1 MKTKKT
7 PQAKR
12 GTYKLFDDNGIFVME
27 YKPGKDGVTEVDILN
42 LHKMDDHEVY
52 VNAKENRLP
61 EWYQPVYEEWK
72 AKFIADFRE
81 RYGREPFADE
91 IPGRHRIL
99 ESLDGQTDPDGDG
112 LGDSS
117 RLEEQL
123 SVSDEEEVP
132 DTIIRL
138 RELVAAMPEQWQ
150 KVYRLVFM
158 EGLSKVKVGK
168 KIGISDVRV
177 GQLVKKINAAI
188 AEDET
193 LKNLCRQDFGFCH
206 FLLPIGV

>member
-1 MKTKKT
+1 MKYKKT
-7 PQAKR
+7 PQSQR
-12 GTYKLFDDNGIFVME
+12 GTYKLFDDNGNFVIE
-27 YKPGKDGVTEVDILN
+27 YKPEEHGIRDVDILA

-52 VNAKENRLP
+52 INAKENKLP
-61 EWYQPVYEEWK
+61 EWYQPIYDKWK
-72 AKFIADFRE
+72 EQFIADFRE
-81 RYGREPFADE
+81 KYGREPFSDE
-91 IPGRHRIL
+91 IPGRHRVL
-99 ESLDGQTDPDGDG
+99 ESLDGQTDPDGDDI
-112 LGDSS
+112 GDSS

-158 EGLSKVKVGK
+158 EGLSKVKAGK
-168 KIGISDVRV
+168 EIGISDVRV

-188 AEDET
+188 AEDEV
-193 LKNLCRQDFGFCH
+193 LKNLYR
-206 FLLPIGV
+206 

>member
-1 MKTKKT
+1 MKYKKT
-7 PQAKR
+7 PQSQR
-12 GTYKLFDDNGIFVME
+12 GTYKLFDDNGNFVIE
-27 YKPGKDGVTEVDILN
+27 YKPGEHGIKDVDILA

-52 VNAKENRLP
+52 INAKENKLP
-61 EWYQPVYEEWK
+61 EWYQPIYDKWK
-72 AKFIADFRE
+72 EQFIADFKE
-81 RYGREPFADE
+81 KYGREPFSDE
-91 IPGRHRIL
+91 IPGRHRVL
-99 ESLDGQTDPDGDG
+99 ESLDGQTNPDGDDI
-112 LGDSS
+112 GDSS

-123 SVSDEEEVP
+123 SVSDKEEVP

-158 EGLSKVKVGK
+158 EGLSKVKAGK

-188 AEDET
+188 AGDEI
-193 LKNLCRQDFGFCH
+193 LKNLYR
-206 FLLPIGV
+206 

>member
-1 MKTKKT
+1 MKIKKT

-12 GTYKLFDDNGIFVME
+12 GTYKLFDDSDRFVTE
-27 YKPGKDGVTEVDILN
+27 YKPGENGVTEVDILN
-42 LHKMDDHEVY
+42 LHKLDDHEVY
-52 VNAKENRLP
+52 LNAKENRLP
-61 EWYQPVYEEWK
+61 EWYQPIFDKWK
-72 AKFIADFRE
+72 AEFITDFRE
-81 RYGREPFADE
+81 KHGREPFADE
-91 IPGRHRIL
+91 VPGRHRVL
-99 ESLDGQTDPDGDG
+99 ESLDGQTDPDGDD

-123 SVSDEEEVP
+123 SVSNEEEVP

-158 EGLSKVKVGK
+158 EGLSKVKAGK

-188 AEDET
+188 AGDEI
-193 LKNLCRQDFGFCH
+193 LKNLYR
-206 FLLPIGV
+206 

>member
-158 EGLSKVKVGK
+158 KGLSKAKAGK
-168 KIGISDVRV
+168 EIGISDVRV

-188 AEDET
+188 AGDEF
-193 LKNLCRQDFGFCH
+193 LKNLYR
-206 FLLPIGV
+206 

>member
-1 MKTKKT
+1 MKYKKT
-7 PQAKR
+7 PQSQR
-12 GTYKLFDDNGIFVME
+12 GTYKLFDDNGNFVIE
-27 YKPGKDGVTEVDILN
+27 YKPEEHGIRDVDILA

-52 VNAKENRLP
+52 INAKENKLP
-61 EWYQPVYEEWK
+61 EWYQPIYDKWK
-72 AKFIADFRE
+72 EQFIADFKE
-81 RYGREPFADE
+81 KYGREPFSDE
-91 IPGRHRIL
+91 IPGRHRVL
-99 ESLDGQTDPDGDG
+99 ESLDGQTDPDGDDI
-112 LGDSS
+112 GDSS

-158 EGLSKVKVGK
+158 EGLSKVKAGK
-168 KIGISDVRV
+168 EIGISDVRV

-188 AEDET
+188 AEDEV
-193 LKNLCRQDFGFCH
+193 LKNLYR
-206 FLLPIGV
+206 

>member
-1 MKTKKT
+1 MCPSVPLGRKGQSMKIKKT
-7 PQAKR
+7 PQCKR
-12 GTYKLFDDNGIFVME
+12 GTYKLFDDNGNFVTE
-27 YKPGKDGVTEVDILN
+27 YKPGVDGVTEVDILS

-52 VNAKENRLP
+52 INAKENKLP
-61 EWYQPVYEEWK
+61 EWYQPIYDKWREQ
-72 AKFIADFRE
+72 FIADFKE
-81 RYGREPFADE
+81 QFGREPFADE
-91 IPGRHRIL
+91 IPGRHRVL
-99 ESLDGQTDPDGDG
+99 ESLDGQTDPDGDDI
-112 LGDSS
+112 GDSS

-132 DTIIRL
+132 DTIVRL

-158 EGLSKVKVGK
+158 EGLSKVKAGK
-168 KIGISDVRV
+168 EIGISDVRV

-193 LKNLCRQDFGFCH
+193 LKNLYR
-206 FLLPIGV
+206 

>member
-123 SVSDEEEVP
+123 SVSDEEEAGACGGNAGA
-132 DTIIRL
+132 
-138 RELVAAMPEQWQ
+138 VA
-150 KVYRLVFM
+150 
-158 EGLSKVKVGK
+158 EGLPACIYEGAV
-168 KIGISDVRV
+168 
-177 GQLVKKINAAI
+177 
-188 AEDET
+188 
-193 LKNLCRQDFGFCH
+193 
-206 FLLPIGV
+206 

>member
-1 MKTKKT
+1 MKIKKT

-12 GTYKLFDDNGIFVME
+12 GTYKLFDDSDRFVTE
-27 YKPGKDGVTEVDILN
+27 YKPGENGVTEVDILN
-42 LHKMDDHEVY
+42 LHKLDDHEVY
-52 VNAKENRLP
+52 LNAKENRLP
-61 EWYQPVYEEWK
+61 EWYQPIFDKWK
-72 AKFIADFRE
+72 AEFITDFRE
-81 RYGREPFADE
+81 KHGREPFADE
-91 IPGRHRIL
+91 VPGRHRVL
-99 ESLDGQTDPDGDG
+99 ESLDGQTDPDGDD

-138 RELVAAMPEQWQ
+138 RELVAAMSEQWQ

-158 EGLSKVKVGK
+158 EGLSKVKAGK

-188 AEDET
+188 AGDEI
-193 LKNLCRQDFGFCH
+193 LKNLYR
-206 FLLPIGV
+206 

>member
-1 MKTKKT
+1 MKYKKT
-7 PQAKR
+7 PQSQR
-12 GTYKLFDDNGIFVME
+12 GTYKLFDDNGNFVIE
-27 YKPGKDGVTEVDILN
+27 YKPEEHGIRDVDILA

-52 VNAKENRLP
+52 INAKENKLP
-61 EWYQPVYEEWK
+61 EWYQPIYDKWK
-72 AKFIADFRE
+72 EQFIADFKE
-81 RYGREPFADE
+81 KYGREPFSDE
-91 IPGRHRIL
+91 IPGRHRVL
-99 ESLDGQTDPDGDG
+99 ESLDGQTDPDGDDI
-112 LGDSS
+112 GDSS

-158 EGLSKVKVGK
+158 EGLSKVKAGK
-168 KIGISDVRV
+168 EIGISDVRV

-188 AEDET
+188 TEDEV
-193 LKNLCRQDFGFCH
+193 LKNLYR
-206 FLLPIGV
+206 

>member
-1 MKTKKT
+1 MKIKKT

-12 GTYKLFDDNGIFVME
+12 GTYKLFDDSDRFVTE
-27 YKPGKDGVTEVDILN
+27 YKPGENGVTEVDILN
-42 LHKMDDHEVY
+42 LHKLDDHEVY
-52 VNAKENRLP
+52 LNAKENRLP
-61 EWYQPVYEEWK
+61 EWYQPIFDKWK
-72 AKFIADFRE
+72 AEFITDFRE
-81 RYGREPFADE
+81 KHGREPFADE
-91 IPGRHRIL
+91 VPGRHRVL
-99 ESLDGQTDPDGDG
+99 ESLDGQTDPDGDD

-150 KVYRLVFM
+150 KVYRIVFM
-158 EGLSKVKVGK
+158 EGLSKVKAGK

-188 AEDET
+188 AGDEI
-193 LKNLCRQDFGFCH
+193 LKNLYR
-206 FLLPIGV
+206 

>member
-1 MKTKKT
+1 M
-7 PQAKR
+7 
-12 GTYKLFDDNGIFVME
+12 
-27 YKPGKDGVTEVDILN
+27 DILA

-52 VNAKENRLP
+52 INAKENKLP
-61 EWYQPVYEEWK
+61 EWYQPIYDKWK
-72 AKFIADFRE
+72 EQFIADFKE
-81 RYGREPFADE
+81 KYGRKPFANE
-91 IPGRHRIL
+91 IPGKHRVL
-99 ESLDGQTDPDGDG
+99 ESLDGQTDLDGDD

-158 EGLSKVKVGK
+158 EGLSKAKAGK

-193 LKNLCRQDFGFCH
+193 LKNLYR
-206 FLLPIGV
+206 

>member
-1 MKTKKT
+1 MKIKKT
-7 PQAKR
+7 PQCKR
-12 GTYKLFDDNGIFVME
+12 GTYKLFDDNGNFVTE
-27 YKPGKDGVTEVDILN
+27 YKPGVDGVTEVDILS

-52 VNAKENRLP
+52 INAKENKLP
-61 EWYQPVYEEWK
+61 EWYQPIYDKWK
-72 AKFIADFRE
+72 EQFIADFKE
-81 RYGREPFADE
+81 KYGREPFSDE
-91 IPGRHRIL
+91 IPGRHRVL
-99 ESLDGQTDPDGDG
+99 ESLDGQTDSDGDDI
-112 LGDSS
+112 GDSS

-158 EGLSKVKVGK
+158 EGLSKAKAGK
-168 KIGISDVRV
+168 RIDISDVRV

-188 AEDET
+188 AEDQT
-193 LKNLCRQDFGFCH
+193 LKNLYR
-206 FLLPIGV
+206 

>member
-99 ESLDGQTDPDGDG
+99 ESLDGQTDPDGDD

-158 EGLSKVKVGK
+158 KGLSKAKAGK
-168 KIGISDVRV
+168 EIGISDVRV

-188 AEDET
+188 AGDEF
-193 LKNLCRQDFGFCH
+193 LKNLYR
-206 FLLPIGV
+206 

>member
-1 MKTKKT
+1 MKIKKT
-7 PQAKR
+7 PQCKR
-12 GTYKLFDDNGIFVME
+12 GTYKLFDDNGNFVTE
-27 YKPGKDGVTEVDILN
+27 YKPGVDGVTEVDILS

-52 VNAKENRLP
+52 INAKENKLP
-61 EWYQPVYEEWK
+61 EWYQPIYDKWK
-72 AKFIADFRE
+72 EQFIADFKE
-81 RYGREPFADE
+81 KYGREPFSDE
-91 IPGRHRIL
+91 IPGRHRVL
-99 ESLDGQTDPDGDG
+99 ESLDGQTDSDGDDM
-112 LGDSS
+112 GDSS

-158 EGLSKVKVGK
+158 EGLSKVKAGK
-168 KIGISDVRV
+168 EIGISDVRV

-188 AEDET
+188 AGDEI
-193 LKNLCRQDFGFCH
+193 LKNLYR
-206 FLLPIGV
+206 

>member
-12 GTYKLFDDNGIFVME
+12 GTYKLFDDNGMFVTE
-27 YKPGKDGVTEVDILN
+27 YKPGKDEVTEVDILN

-52 VNAKENRLP
+52 INAKENRLP
-61 EWYQPVYEEWK
+61 EWYEPVYEEWK
-72 AKFIADFRE
+72 AGFIADFRE
-81 RYGREPFADE
+81 RHGREPFADE
-91 IPGRHRIL
+91 IPGRHRVL
-99 ESLDGQTDPDGDG
+99 ESLDEQTDPDGDD

-132 DTIIRL
+132 DMIIRL
-138 RELVAAMPEQWQ
+138 RELVAVMPEQWQ
-150 KVYRLVFM
+150 KVYQLVFM
-158 EGLSKVKVGK
+158 EGMSKAEAGRKLK
-168 KIGISDVRV
+168 ISDVRV

-188 AEDET
+188 AGDEF
-193 LKNLCRQDFGFCH
+193 LKNLYR
-206 FLLPIGV
+206 

>member
-1 MKTKKT
+1 MKIKKT
-7 PQAKR
+7 PQDKR
-12 GTYKLFDDNGIFVME
+12 GTYKLFDDNGNFVTE
-27 YKPGKDGVTEVDILN
+27 YKPGEYGIKEVDILA

-52 VNAKENRLP
+52 INSKENKLP
-61 EWYQPVYEEWK
+61 EWYQPIYDKWK
-72 AKFIADFRE
+72 AQFITDFKE
-81 RYGREPFADE
+81 KYGREPFSDE
-91 IPGRHRIL
+91 VPGRHRVL
-99 ESLDGQTDPDGDG
+99 ESLDGQTDPDGDD

-132 DTIIRL
+132 DMIIRL
-138 RELVAAMPEQWQ
+138 RELVAAMLEQWQ

-158 EGLSKVKVGK
+158 EGLSKAKAGI

-177 GQLVKKINAAI
+177 GQLMKKINAAI

-193 LKNLCRQDFGFCH
+193 LKNLYR
-206 FLLPIGV
+206 

>member
-123 SVSDEEEVP
+123 SISDEEEVP

-150 KVYRLVFM
+150 KVCRLVFM
-158 EGLSKVKVGK
+158 KGLSKAKAGK
-168 KIGISDVRV
+168 EIGISDVRV

-188 AEDET
+188 AGDEF
-193 LKNLCRQDFGFCH
+193 LKNLYR
-206 FLLPIGV
+206 

>member
-1 MKTKKT
+1 MKIKKT
-7 PQAKR
+7 PQDKR
-12 GTYKLFDDNGIFVME
+12 GTYKLFDDNGNVVTE
-27 YKPGKDGVTEVDILN
+27 YKPGEHGIKDVDILA

-52 VNAKENRLP
+52 INAKENKLP
-61 EWYQPVYEEWK
+61 EWYQPIYDKWK
-72 AKFIADFRE
+72 EQFIADFKE
-81 RYGREPFADE
+81 KYGREPFANE
-91 IPGRHRIL
+91 IPGKHRVL
-99 ESLDGQTDPDGDG
+99 ESLDGQTDPDGDD

-158 EGLSKVKVGK
+158 EGLSKVKAGK

-188 AEDET
+188 AGDEI
-193 LKNLCRQDFGFCH
+193 LKNLYR
-206 FLLPIGV
+206 

>member
-1 MKTKKT
+1 MKIKKT

-12 GTYKLFDDNGIFVME
+12 GTYKLFDDNGIFVTE
-27 YKPGKDGVTEVDILN
+27 YKPGEHGIKEVDILN

-52 VNAKENRLP
+52 INAKENRLP
-61 EWYQPVYEEWK
+61 EWYQPIYDKWK
-72 AKFIADFRE
+72 EQFIADFKE
-81 RYGREPFADE
+81 KYGREPFSNE
-91 IPGRHRIL
+91 IPGRHRVL
-99 ESLDGQTDPDGDG
+99 ESLDGQTDPDGDD

-158 EGLSKVKVGK
+158 EGMSKANAGR

-193 LKNLCRQDFGFCH
+193 LKNLYR
-206 FLLPIGV
+206 

>member
-1 MKTKKT
+1 MKIKKT
-7 PQAKR
+7 PQDKR
-12 GTYKLFDDNGIFVME
+12 GTYKLFDDNGNFVTE
-27 YKPGKDGVTEVDILN
+27 YKPGEHGIKDVDILA

-52 VNAKENRLP
+52 INAKENKLP
-61 EWYQPVYEEWK
+61 EWYQPIYDKWK
-72 AKFIADFRE
+72 EQFIADFKE
-81 RYGREPFADE
+81 KYGREPFANE
-91 IPGRHRIL
+91 IPGKHRVL
-99 ESLDGQTDPDGDG
+99 ESLDGQTDPDGDD

-168 KIGISDVRV
+168 EIGISDVRV

-188 AEDET
+188 AGDEI
-193 LKNLCRQDFGFCH
+193 LKNLYR
-206 FLLPIGV
+206 

>member
-1 MKTKKT
+1 MKIKKT
-7 PQAKR
+7 PQCKR
-12 GTYKLFDDNGIFVME
+12 GTYKLFDDNGNFVTE
-27 YKPGKDGVTEVDILN
+27 YKPGVDGVTEVDILS

-52 VNAKENRLP
+52 INAKENKLP
-61 EWYQPVYEEWK
+61 EWYQPIYDKWK
-72 AKFIADFRE
+72 EQFIADFKE
-81 RYGREPFADE
+81 KYGREPFSDE
-91 IPGRHRIL
+91 IPGRHRVL
-99 ESLDGQTDPDGDG
+99 ESLDGQTDSDGDDI
-112 LGDSS
+112 GDSS

-158 EGLSKVKVGK
+158 EGLSKAKAGK
-168 KIGISDVRV
+168 RIDISDVRV

-193 LKNLCRQDFGFCH
+193 LKNLYR
-206 FLLPIGV
+206 

>member
-1 MKTKKT
+1 MKIKKT
-7 PQAKR
+7 PQGKR
-12 GTYKLFDDNGIFVME
+12 GTYKLFDERGEFVAE
-27 YKPGKDGVTEVDILN
+27 YRPGENGVTEIDILN

-52 VNAKENRLP
+52 INAKENKLP
-61 EWYQPVYEEWK
+61 EWYQPIYDKWK
-72 AKFIADFRE
+72 EKFVADFRE
-81 RYGREPFADE
+81 QHGREPFADE

-99 ESLDGQTDPDGDG
+99 ESLDGQTDADGDK
-112 LGDSS
+112 LGDIS
-117 RLEEQL
+117 RLEAEL
-123 SVSDEEEVP
+123 AVYDKEEVP

-168 KIGISDVRV
+168 EIGISDVRV

-188 AEDET
+188 AGDEI
-193 LKNLCRQDFGFCH
+193 LKNLYR
-206 FLLPIGV
+206 

>member
-1 MKTKKT
+1 MKYKKT
-7 PQAKR
+7 PQSQR
-12 GTYKLFDDNGIFVME
+12 GTYKLFDDNGNFVIE
-27 YKPGKDGVTEVDILN
+27 YKPEEHGIRDVDILA

-52 VNAKENRLP
+52 INAKENKLP
-61 EWYQPVYEEWK
+61 EWYQPIYDKWK
-72 AKFIADFRE
+72 EQFIADFKE
-81 RYGREPFADE
+81 KYGREPFSDE
-91 IPGRHRIL
+91 IPGRHRVL
-99 ESLDGQTDPDGDG
+99 ESLDGQTDPDGDDI
-112 LGDSS
+112 GDSS

-158 EGLSKVKVGK
+158 EGLSKVKAGK

-177 GQLVKKINAAI
+177 GQLVKKINVAI
-188 AEDET
+188 AGDEI
-193 LKNLCRQDFGFCH
+193 LKNLYR
-206 FLLPIGV
+206 

>member
-1 MKTKKT
+1 MKIKKT

-12 GTYKLFDDNGIFVME
+12 GTYKLFDDSDRFVTE
-27 YKPGKDGVTEVDILN
+27 YKPGENGVTEVDILN
-42 LHKMDDHEVY
+42 LHKLDDHEVY
-52 VNAKENRLP
+52 LNAKENRLP
-61 EWYQPVYEEWK
+61 EWYQPIFDKWK
-72 AKFIADFRE
+72 AEFITDFRE
-81 RYGREPFADE
+81 KHGREPFADE
-91 IPGRHRIL
+91 VPGRHRVL
-99 ESLDGQTDPDGDG
+99 ESLDGQTDPDGDD

-158 EGLSKVKVGK
+158 EGLSKVKAGK

-188 AEDET
+188 AGDEI
-193 LKNLCRQDFGFCH
+193 LKNLYR
-206 FLLPIGV
+206 